1 MLKIEEDLS
10 IKILWPK
17 EEQIQENILNNNSI
31 VAKLEYKSFSM
42 LFTGDIEEIAERQI
56 LREYL
61 KTNNFISSDTKKYTN
76 TILET
81 TILKVGHHGS
91 KTSSVQEFIEAV
103 NPKIALIGVGK
114 ENNFGHPNKKV
125 LERIESIRN
134 KNISYRSNG

>member
-42 LFTGDIEEIAERQI
+42 LFTGDIEEIAEKEI
-56 LREYL
+56 LRQY
-61 KTNNFISSDTKKYTN
+61 KDNRN
-76 TILET
+76 
-81 TILKVGHHGS
+81 ILKSTIIKVPHHGS
-91 KTSSVQEFIEAV
+91 KTSSTQDFLEVVDSKF
-103 NPKIALIGVGK
+103 ALIGVGK
-114 ENNFGHPNKKV
+114 NNSFGHPNKKV